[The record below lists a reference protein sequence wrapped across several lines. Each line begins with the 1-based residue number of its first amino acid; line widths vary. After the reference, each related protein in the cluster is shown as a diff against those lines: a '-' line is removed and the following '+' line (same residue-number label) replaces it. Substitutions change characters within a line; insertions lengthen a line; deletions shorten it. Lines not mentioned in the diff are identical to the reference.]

1 MLFLHLD
8 PVLDKLNCVCPGL
21 FLLNQSVDNNAP
33 YGDPEFVEPVDESRN
48 NGDGEA
54 LRQGNKEEG
63 GERLILQEIC
73 RFGHPVLEGK
83 QVIQERDYWG
93 CVLLDRL
100 AWEVFDQPTPDKLSP
115 CPFHVLSAILG
126 LPLPGGAR

>member
-1 MLFLHLD
+1 MSENRQDVPLRSWQPD
-8 PVLDKLNCVCPGL
+8 VNGRCQRICP
-21 FLLNQSVDNNAP
+21 QW
-33 YGDPEFVEPVDESRN
+33 
-48 NGDGEA
+48 
-54 LRQGNKEEG
+54 
-63 GERLILQEIC
+63 
-73 RFGHPVLEGK
+73 GK
-83 QVIQERDYWG
+83 QAIQERDYWG